1 MKRIDEFVQKLDELL
16 DEFKDL
22 SCEDIADELDYR
34 TIEYQSKANT
44 ESV

>member
-16 DEFKDL
+16 EEFKDL
-22 SCEDIADELDYR
+22 SYGDIADELEYR
-34 TIEYQSKANT
+34 ASEYQSKANR